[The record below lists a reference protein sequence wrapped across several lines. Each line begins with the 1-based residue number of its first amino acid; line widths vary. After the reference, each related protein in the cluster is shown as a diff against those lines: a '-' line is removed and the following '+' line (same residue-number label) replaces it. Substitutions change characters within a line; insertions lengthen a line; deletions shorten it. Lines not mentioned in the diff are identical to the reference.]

1 MFAKLAECNKQGIPV
16 TAVLFQGVL
25 AVFFIISATFES
37 VLIFSSFVLGVN
49 TLFSV
54 LGVFVL
60 RYKKL
65 NIAGAYKTFA
75 YPVAPLIY
83 LSVTLWTLAYVLI
96 SRPQEGLLGLGI
108 IALGATIY
116 FLSADKTAQ
125 DSGR

>member
-1 MFAKLAECNKQGIPV
+1 
-16 TAVLFQGVL
+16 
-25 AVFFIISATFES
+25 
-37 VLIFSSFVLGVN
+37 
-49 TLFSV
+49 
-54 LGVFVL
+54 VL

-75 YPVAPLIY
+75 YPAAPLIY